1 MTKLSDLLSNKPKS
15 CPKIYAYQDT
25 NPQYKGHLKVG
36 YTSVDVLSRVKQQY
50 PTKRPGPEPFKI
62 VLEES
67 AMLSNGS
74 NFTDRDVHKILRKM
88 DIPNPDGEWFICDV
102 EDVQSA
108 IIQLRTGKSF
118 SRERNK
124 DFKMRPE
131 QIDAVQKTELYF
143 NSFKNEKGK
152 VPKMLWNAKMRFGKT
167 FAA

>member
-108 IIQLRTGKSF
+108 IIQ
-118 SRERNK
+118 
-124 DFKMRPE
+124 
-131 QIDAVQKTELYF
+131 
-143 NSFKNEKGK
+143 
-152 VPKMLWNAKMRFGKT
+152 
-167 FAA
+167 